1 MQVHCRLLS
10 RMYQK
15 EIQLWRRWGVFSLG
29 GPARCPGWEVV
40 RGGCLGGAGLDD
52 YIEAAGRI
60 DGGLDGTGVDAAR
73 GAAGTVIDFEAG
85 VR

>member
-1 MQVHCRLLS
+1 
-10 RMYQK
+10 
-15 EIQLWRRWGVFSLG
+15 
-29 GPARCPGWEVV
+29 
-40 RGGCLGGAGLDD
+40 LGGAGLDD